1 MRTVFVGWVGWVMGV
16 GGLLLAGGATA
27 CGATLYDDS
36 FDDNAIGAQWTL
48 LADDASHLNLLEQNQ
63 RLEMIATAPASSTT
77 DALYL
82 SNGPAGFRLS
92 TAQDFHITIDYSFTG
107 YSAVGGSGTALA
119 LDFGVGRDL
128 DGTDSAA
135 VGVGYA
141 TESSFGF
148 PITLQGA
155 VIGYRIDDAGTQTQ
169 YLLPPSTGT
178 FDIAYDAA
186 GDDLTLGI
194 EGTSIS
200 STLADTVRGVWGAD
214 DLLVSFG
221 ARGNGFSTA
230 SGNAWLDNFT
240 ILEGTTV
247 PEPMS
252 SALLG
257 FGAAGMLL
265 KRRRA

>member
-1 MRTVFVGWVGWVMGV
+1 MRRMTIAPVGRAVLVGS
-16 GGLLLAGGATA
+16 LLASGGALA
-27 CGATLYDDS
+27 HGATVYDDN
-36 FDDNAIGAQWTL
+36 FNDNAMGSQWTL
-48 LADDASHLNLLEQNQ
+48 LSDDAAHLNLAEQNQ
-63 RLEMIATAPASSTT
+63 RLEMIADAPASSAT

-107 YSAVGGSGTALA
+107 YSLAGGNGMALA

-141 TESSFGF
+141 TENIGF
-148 PITLQGA
+148 PITVQGA
-155 VIGYRIDDAGTQTQ
+155 VIGYRTDDVETQSP

-200 STLADTVRGVWGAD
+200 STLADTVRGVWGAN

-221 ARGNGFSTA
+221 ARGNGFSTT
-230 SGNAWLDNFT
+230 SGDAWLDNFT